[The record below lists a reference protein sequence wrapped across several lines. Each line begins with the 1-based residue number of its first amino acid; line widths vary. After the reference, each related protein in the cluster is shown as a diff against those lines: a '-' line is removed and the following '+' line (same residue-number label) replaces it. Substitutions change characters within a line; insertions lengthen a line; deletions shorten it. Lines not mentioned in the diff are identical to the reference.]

1 MAKVSLRIYNREIER
16 LIEQGHMDEAIAH
29 CRHILKTFPKHL
41 ETYRL
46 LGKAYLEARR
56 YDEAADILS
65 RVLMAAPDDFVAHVG
80 LSIIRDEE
88 GKLDDAIWHM
98 ERAFDVQPSNAA
110 IQSELQRLYGRR
122 DGVEPPKIRM
132 TRGALA
138 HTYVK
143 GEYYSQAITE
153 IRGVLTEDSQ
163 RADMQVLLALSY
175 FRSGQRSD
183 ASDICNQLIER
194 YPYCFDANR
203 IMVDLLPA
211 NADLPESTQVYR
223 MRAGELDPYA
233 NFVKGSIFQ
242 TAEVPDAAVNLDRL
256 DYTGGEEPERAWDS
270 SLAIGPAEEQ
280 PEWLK
285 SGGFEAEAPPPAPQS
300 EEGLPDFLRAAGWS
314 KSSASEGPLAAEFEE
329 PASDLA
335 PADLPDWLK
344 GQEPPSPAVESA
356 TTPIPDLSQPVESP
370 DWLRDLGGM
379 QTVETPEPGAELP
392 GDVPDWVKGLGQ
404 PKPSFE
410 EAAPPA
416 GLPDWMGAAQSES
429 ETPAPSVESLGA
441 SAQEQED
448 GIAWLESLA
457 AKHGA
462 KPEEL
467 VTDPGKRSEA
477 PPEWVQRAQDIG
489 ESAAEPAAP
498 GESASPEWV
507 ENAQN
512 VGEQFFADFEKT
524 SESDQTGMW
533 LRDLRE
539 KTAPQESAP
548 EESLERGEIPE
559 WLSDASQ
566 PADAAPSPG
575 AGQDLTEWLSGLD
588 SEPGLDFD
596 AEFLRAAARPP
607 FPSRPEAP
615 AEKPPVEPGLPDWI
629 SEAEDSRQPDF
640 ASAPTEEPDSAAPE
654 SPVTLRTDLPEWLQ
668 GMDEKTGEAPS
679 VPEGDVPPWLH
690 REQWES
696 EAETSTQQPTPTSPA
711 DWHPLEGGTG
721 VTPPA
726 SQAVPGSRQTPKP
739 GAATAKKTAALARRT
754 KGEGQGDANILSQAK
769 AELDRGDIPA
779 ALEHFGRLVRKG
791 KYLEE
796 IIAGLTDSLYRYP
809 VEVGV
814 WQTLGDAY
822 MRANRLKEA
831 LDAYNKAEEL
841 IR

>member
-16 LIEQGHMDEAIAH
+16 LIEQGRLDEAIAH

-56 YDEAADILS
+56 YEEAADILS

-88 GKLDDAIWHM
+88 NRLDEAIWHM
-98 ERAFDVQPSNAA
+98 ERAFEVQPSNAA

-138 HTYVK
+138 HMYVQ
-143 GEYYSQAITE
+143 GEYYSQAISE
-153 IRGVLTEDSQ
+153 IRGLLAEDSQ

-183 ASDICNQLIER
+183 ASDLCNQLIER

-223 MRAGELDPYA
+223 MRVGELDPYA
-233 NFVKGSIFQ
+233 NFVKGSVFQ
-242 TAEVPDAAVNLDRL
+242 SDEVPDAAVSLERL
-256 DYTGGEEPERAWDS
+256 EYTGEEGTEPGWDA
-270 SLAIGPAEEQ
+270 SLGIGFDSAALASASTDEP
-280 PEWLK
+280 PDWLK
-285 SGGFEAEAPPPAPQS
+285 AGGFEEEAPQPAPPT
-300 EEGLPDFLRAAGWS
+300 EEALPDFLRAAGWTR
-314 KSSASEGPLAAEFEE
+314 SSAAEEPPSVSFEE
-329 PASDLA
+329 PQDDLA

-344 GQEPPSPAVESA
+344 SQEPHSPAAESA
-356 TTPIPDLSQPVESP
+356 TTPIPDLSQPAETP

-379 QTVETPEPGAELP
+379 QTFETSETAQEEIST
-392 GDVPDWVKGLGQ
+392 DVPDWVSGLGEL
-404 PKPSFE
+404 KPSHE
-410 EAAPPA
+410 ETAQPA
-416 GLPDWMGAAQSES
+416 DLPDWLKTAQPPSEP
-429 ETPAPSVESLGA
+429 PASAVESLGA

-467 VTDPGKRSEA
+467 VTDPKKRSEA
-477 PPEWVQRAQDIG
+477 PPDWVQRAQSIG
-489 ESAAEPAAP
+489 EPAAEPAQP
-498 GESASPEWV
+498 TEWIA
-507 ENAQN
+507 NAQN

-524 SESDQTGMW
+524 SEADQTGMW
-533 LRDLRE
+533 LRNLEE
-539 KTAPQESAP
+539 KAAQEEAA
-548 EESLERGEIPE
+548 EEPPLERGEIPE
-559 WLSDASQ
+559 WLRGVSQ
-566 PADAAPSPG
+566 PADAAAPSQS
-575 AGQDLTEWLSGLD
+575 ADRDLTEWLSGLD
-588 SEPGLDFD
+588 EEPGLDFD

-607 FPSRPEAP
+607 FPSPPETP
-615 AEKPPVEPGLPDWI
+615 AGKTPSRPDWL
-629 SEAEDSRQPDF
+629 SEESESERF
-640 ASAPTEEPDSAAPE
+640 ASAPTDEPVSSAPE
-654 SPVTLRTDLPEWLQ
+654 SPVTLTTDLPEWLQ
-668 GMDEKTGEAPS
+668 GVDESAGEAAPA
-679 VPEGDVPPWLH
+679 VEGGDIPPWLH
-690 REQWES
+690 RDQWES
-696 EAETSTQQPTPTSPA
+696 EVETAPQQPTPTSPA
-711 DWHPLEGGTG
+711 DWHPLEEGP
-721 VTPPA
+721 TPP
-726 SQAVPGSRQTPKP
+726 PSRGVRRPAPHAIMEGPPK
-739 GAATAKKTAALARRT
+739 AAKKTAARKQ
-754 KGEGQGDANILSQAK
+754 KGEGQSDANILNQAK
-769 AELDRGDIPA
+769 AELDRGDLPA
-779 ALEHFGRLVRKG
+779 ALEHFERLIKKG

-796 IIAGLTDSLYRYP
+796 IIAELTDSLYRYP
-809 VEVGV
+809 VEVGI